1 MHVALK
7 GPHTIPAAASWYAE
21 DTVHSAPFA
30 HWEVALQ
37 LLPRGMRPEGTEVEV
52 EIGKIDIMSVA
63 VEEAV
68 LAGTQDLA
76 R

>member
-1 MHVALK
+1 M
-7 GPHTIPAAASWYAE
+7 
-21 DTVHSAPFA
+21 
-30 HWEVALQ
+30 ALQ
-37 LLPRGMRPEGTEVEV
+37 LLPRGMRPEGIEEEVEM
-52 EIGKIDIMSVA
+52 GKKDIMSVA

>member
-1 MHVALK
+1 M
-7 GPHTIPAAASWYAE
+7 PAAASWYAE
-21 DTVHSAPFA
+21 ETVHSAPFA
-30 HWEVALQ
+30 HWDVALQ

-52 EIGKIDIMSVA
+52 DMGKMDIIPEA

-68 LAGTQDLA
+68 LA